1 MQSGHLTNYVLYYV
15 IVSGVYANQLVMQ
28 VFIVRILSSMTLA
41 LSSQILVLV
50 SEPQCGIGLALMILS
65 SYGHASLLAIGVLVI
80 RALSQVQAVMI
91 QYSSLASV
99 YSLGSSSSLA
109 TCIISIVITLSVAAC
124 ITTYGAQALVLVT
137 YWALQAFMLMRCL
150 LLVAFGNY
158 NTTSIPLHC
167 SSVSSSKGGDTEVI
181 LVQLNPG
188 VSKVHDG
195 VAMNS
200 FLI

>member
-50 SEPQCGIGLALMILS
+50 SEPQCGIGLALIS
-65 SYGHASLLAIGVLVI
+65 SYGQASLLAIGVLVI